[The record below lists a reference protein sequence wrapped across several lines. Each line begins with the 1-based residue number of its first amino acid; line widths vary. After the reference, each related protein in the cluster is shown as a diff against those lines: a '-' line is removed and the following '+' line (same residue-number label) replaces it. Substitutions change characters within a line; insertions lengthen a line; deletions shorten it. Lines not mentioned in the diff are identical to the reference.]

1 MDKALADRLVVA
13 GDNLV
18 FCELEGQNVILNLE
32 DGIYYG
38 LDPVGS
44 FIWNLIQ
51 NPRDFNEI
59 RDLILEEYDVD
70 NKRCIQDLL
79 ELLNDLAA
87 KGLVEIKDK
96 KDA

>member
-1 MDKALADRLVVA
+1 MDKALSGRLIAA

-32 DGIYYG
+32 DGVYYG
-38 LDPVGS
+38 LDPIGS

-51 NPRDFNEI
+51 SPREFNEI
-59 RDLILEEYDVD
+59 RHMILEEYDVD
-70 NKRCIQDLL
+70 DDRCRKDLS

-87 KGLVEIKDK
+87 KWLVVIRSKKDK
-96 KDA
+96 

>member
-1 MDKALADRLVVA
+1 MDKALAGRLVVA

-70 NKRCIQDLL
+70 NERCIQDLL